1 MKQTAVEW
9 LVENLITKPNW
20 VQVKIIEQAKEMEK
34 SNNEDMFT
42 LKEVMD
48 AMILYKRNETPMAE
62 VLVKVK
68 LKHNFKSE

>member
-1 MKQTAVEW
+1 MKKTAVEW
-9 LVENLITKPNW
+9 LVQQLRNGKEFNDDLIN
-20 VQVKIIEQAKEMEK
+20 QAKEMEK

-62 VLVKVK
+62 VLIKVK
-68 LKHNFKSE
+68 AKHNFKSE